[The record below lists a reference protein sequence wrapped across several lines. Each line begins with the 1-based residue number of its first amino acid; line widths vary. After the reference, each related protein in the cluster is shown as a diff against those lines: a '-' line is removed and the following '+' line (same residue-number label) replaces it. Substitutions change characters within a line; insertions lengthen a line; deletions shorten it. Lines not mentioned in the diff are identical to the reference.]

1 MFSSV
6 LNTYLHADAYS
17 GELPC
22 HVHTCRL
29 QARVSTQVHVKIVL
43 GHTLKCKTLLEQDFT
58 CTSCTQWHTRLSL
71 KPISRTVTEIEIDEG
86 K

>member
-17 GELPC
+17 GKLPC

-29 QARVSTQVHVKIVL
+29 QVSTQVQVKIVL
-43 GHTLKCKTLLEQDFT
+43 GHTLKCKTSLEQDFT
-58 CTSCTQWHTRLSL
+58 CTSCTQW
-71 KPISRTVTEIEIDEG
+71 PISRTVTEIEIDEG